1 MKNNMIKFAAVA
13 LASASLALSACSDF
27 DEINEKPMSA
37 SALQAKAYYAL
48 NQAFKGY
55 MQEPY
60 YGERTWI
67 INWAAYAR
75 FNGFDNYAMSIGG
88 YNDEFNGATYGLIA
102 NSIKASVVA
111 MNLVDEQLA
120 NAATSPVDL
129 AFIPNVRQFA
139 RVWRVMTMADFTDC
153 FGPMPTE
160 GFQGVNPEFKSVEEV
175 YAYLF
180 QELSEIV
187 PAIDLSI
194 VPTDDQA
201 KCDPAFGYDAAKWKK
216 FAISLWMRLAMRLS
230 EAAPA
235 TAQAEF
241 EKAVAAG
248 SGIETTDEMFAI
260 LEAPGSS
267 WDDYTPVYGRGYRL
281 SVSATFANLTTNL
294 GVASE
299 KVLADPGK
307 VLYTNPDVSRYTPY
321 IKEADYL
328 GKRFQDHW
336 ELNSDNPT
344 QAFWMDGIPANI
356 DPRAFAYYH
365 LPGDCVNRVNPSYVN
380 NPMRNIAAPAVEYMY
395 DKNST
400 EGKSEKTRVPNTE
413 TNITY
418 AWNGYVDGFVGDDIS
433 MTYNGFVWGG
443 SVIKSQG
450 GPYPAMANTIR
461 DNSTR
466 IFFGP
471 WETYFLL
478 AEAALRGW
486 NVGTTAEAAYNKGIE
501 VSLNYWGMGSLYSEY
516 VASETYNR
524 VGTSVK
530 FTHTTEP
537 VATAMKYIDGYSNTE
552 KTWTYEYPKAANT
565 LYARVAKTPA
575 LNDQLTKIITQK
587 YIANAPW
594 QALECWSDHRRL
606 GLPFWEIPA
615 MTVVDDNLPAWRL
628 DSYKS
633 AQQPGYFV
641 QRMRYPSSLKNAD
654 MLEYYHALELLTG
667 KSFVGSDADIAKAAD
682 LANTGVAPIWW
693 AIGGH

>member
-120 NAATSPVDL
+120 NAATSPADL

-615 MTVVDDNLPAWRL
+615 MTVVDDDLPAWRL

-667 KSFVGSDADIAKAAD
+667 KSFAGSDADIAKAAD